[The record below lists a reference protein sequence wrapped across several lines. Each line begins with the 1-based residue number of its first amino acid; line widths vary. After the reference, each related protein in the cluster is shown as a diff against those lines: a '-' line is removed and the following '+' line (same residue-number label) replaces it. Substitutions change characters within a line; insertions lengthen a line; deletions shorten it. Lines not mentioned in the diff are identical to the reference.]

1 MIYKFVFAFLRL
13 LSRLPFWFLHGL
25 ADVFFVLL
33 YYVIGYRRKVIMA
46 NLAVV
51 FPENTLR
58 QNKKIARKFT
68 RHFADF
74 LIESL
79 KTLSI
84 SEKALKKRYMYKN
97 NSLIMEQLNK
107 GKSVVIV
114 AGHYGNW
121 EWISYFAKLT
131 DVFTWAAYAPL
142 TNRVFDRLMVNNRQR
157 YGFTMVPSSKVS
169 GLFRTLVSENKH
181 FVNCLLAD
189 QSPQAKYKYR
199 TQFLGQDVPFYIG
212 TEVYAK
218 KYNLA
223 VFYGRIKKIARSKY
237 VAEMV
242 PITINAPETP
252 NGWIT
257 SEYIR
262 LLEKDI
268 REEPAYYL
276 WSHRRFKHA
285 TKKDIY

>member
-25 ADVFFVLL
+25 ADVFFILL

-46 NLAVV
+46 NLAIV
-51 FPENTLR
+51 FPENTYG

-68 RHFADF
+68 HHFADF

-79 KTLSI
+79 KTLTI
-84 SEKALKKRYMYKN
+84 SEKVLKKRYKYKN
-97 NSLIMEQLNK
+97 HHLVTEQLSK
-107 GKSVVIV
+107 GKSAVMV

-121 EWISYFAKLT
+121 EWIFYYAQLT
-131 DVFTWAAYAPL
+131 GVYTWAAYTPL
-142 TNRVFDRLMVNNRQR
+142 SNRIFDRLMVNNRQR
-157 YGFTMVPSSKVS
+157 YGFTVVPSKKASAVYKNLVGESK
-169 GLFRTLVSENKH
+169 T

-199 TQFLGQDVPFYIG
+199 TQFLGQEVPFYIG
-212 TEVYAK
+212 AEAYAK
-218 KYNLA
+218 KYDLA

-237 VAEMV
+237 VAEIV
-242 PITINAPETP
+242 PITLNAPETP
-252 NGWIT
+252 DGWIT

-268 REEPAYYL
+268 RKEPAYYL